1 MLNDRRKT
9 HYRRLVALYLA
20 VLFVGWLLDLTLY
33 AFCGALLTH
42 VIWSQLQMHRLL
54 AWLQDFEAGDPP
66 RSKGTWGD
74 VLDALWTFRRS
85 QRTELRKLQ
94 NSLQRV
100 QRTVESLADGLV
112 IINPKGEIQWWNEAA
127 QSMLNLRENDEGQ
140 ALTNLIR
147 DPHFIEFFNKNREHV
162 QFVWQNPRNGSYLQ
176 FTNNRHAAGNRL
188 LMVRD
193 ISRLRQLEQM
203 RQDFVANAS
212 HELRTPLTVL
222 QGYLETFADLSDG
235 LPERLRKGVDLM
247 LAQSKRMANLV
258 NDLLLLT
265 RLDAVDKPVDA
276 QPVDIDALI
285 HSIVN
290 DARAISGDKQHEF
303 VLHVDSPRLLLGIE
317 NELRSAFSNLV
328 YNAVHYTPPGSLI
341 ELRWRHDEAGG
352 YFSVTDNGVGID
364 QKHIPRL
371 TERFYRVDVSRSS
384 STGGT
389 GLGLAIVKHVLMH
402 HGARLDID
410 SKLRHGSTFTC
421 CFPAA
426 LLTDET
432 TVQQPEAP

>member
-1 MLNDRRKT
+1 MLNDRRKV
-9 HYRRLVALYLA
+9 HFRRLILTYLA
-20 VLFVGWLLDLTLY
+20 VLLVGWLIGMPLI
-33 AFCGALLTH
+33 ALCTALVCH
-42 VIWSQLQMHRLL
+42 LVWSQIQMHRLL
-54 AWLQDFEAGDPP
+54 SWLHTFEDGEPP
-66 RSKGTWGD
+66 QAKGAWGD
-74 VLDALWTFRRS
+74 VYDSLWTFRRRH
-85 QRTELRKLQ
+85 RTEVRKLQ

-112 IINPKGEIQWWNEAA
+112 IITPKGEIHWWNEAA
-127 QSMLNLRENDEGQ
+127 QNMLHLRASDEGQ
-140 ALTNLIR
+140 TLTNLIR

-162 QFVWQNPRNGSYLQ
+162 QFVWHNPRTGSYLQ

-222 QGYLETFADLSDG
+222 QGYLETFADLRDG

-265 RLDAVDKPVDA
+265 RLDGVDKPVDA
-276 QPVDIDALI
+276 KPVDIAHLLR
-285 HSIVN
+285 SIVT
-290 DARAISGDKQHEF
+290 DAQALSGDRQHDIT
-303 VLHVDSPRLLLGIE
+303 VKVDSSLFLTGVE

-328 YNAVHYTPPGSLI
+328 YNAVHYTPPGSVI
-341 ELRWRHDEAGG
+341 ELRWCHDEAGG
-352 YFSVTDNGVGID
+352 YFSVKDNGVGID

-421 CFPAA
+421 CFPPA
-426 LLTDET
+426 LLTDIKDG
-432 TVQQPEAP
+432 

>member
-9 HYRRLVALYLA
+9 HLRRLVIFYA
-20 VLFVGWLLDLTLY
+20 VVLGVGWLLGIPWLL
-33 AFCGALLTH
+33 FSLALLAY
-42 VIWSQLQMHRLL
+42 VLWSNWQMHRLL
-54 AWLQDFEAGDPP
+54 TWMQDFEDGDPP
-66 RSKGTWGD
+66 RARGQWGD
-74 VLDALWTFRRS
+74 VLDTLWTFRRRHRS
-85 QRTELRKLQ
+85 EVRKLQ

-100 QRTVESLADGLV
+100 ERTIDNLADGLV
-112 IINPKGEIQWWNEAA
+112 IITPKGEIQWWNEAA
-127 QSMLNLRENDEGQ
+127 QSMLNLRATDIGQ

-147 DPHFIEFFNKNREHV
+147 DPHFVAFFHQHREHI
-162 QFVWQNPRNGSYLQ
+162 QFVWQNPRSGSYLQ

-265 RLDAVDKPVDA
+265 RLDSIEKPVDA
-276 QPVDIDALI
+276 TPVDVEALMQSVKSDAQAL
-285 HSIVN
+285 S
-290 DARAISGDKQHEF
+290 SDKQHQF
-303 VLHVDSPRLLLGIE
+303 AIHVESPKYLLGSE

-328 YNAVHYTPPGSLI
+328 YNAVHYSPPNTLI
-341 ELRWRHDEAGG
+341 IMRWRHDEQGG
-352 YFSVTDNGVGID
+352 YFSVIDQGVGID
-364 QKHIPRL
+364 IKHIPRL

-389 GLGLAIVKHVLMH
+389 GLGLAIVKHVLLH
-402 HGARLDID
+402 HGGRLDID
-410 SKLRHGSTFTC
+410 SKLHHGSTFTC
-421 CFPAA
+421 CFPAS
-426 LLTDET
+426 LLTDTREL
-432 TVQQPEAP
+432 PEPSTP